1 MVEIVLENI
10 FFKSLIFKKDMG
22 TVVMGKIE
30 CGMIRLNEKLTL
42 MPNKI
47 KVEVTNIYCEEDET
61 DSAIC
66 GENVK
71 LKLRGIEEEV
81 KF

>member
-1 MVEIVLENI
+1 
-10 FFKSLIFKKDMG
+10 MG

-30 CGMIRLNEKLTL
+30 CGMIKQNEKFTL
-42 MPNKI
+42 MPNKV
-47 KVEVTNIYCEEDET
+47 KVEVTNIYIEDEEA

-71 LKLRGIEEEV
+71 LKLKGVEEEV
-81 KF
+81 IICYNNSTNSN

>member
-1 MVEIVLENI
+1 MKEKKIMKII
-10 FFKSLIFKKDMG
+10 FKDMG

-30 CGMIRLNEKLTL
+30 SGMIKLNDKMVV

-81 KF
+81 SD

>member
-1 MVEIVLENI
+1 
-10 FFKSLIFKKDMG
+10 MG

-30 CGMIRLNEKLTL
+30 CGMVKLNEKCML
-42 MPNKI
+42 MPNKV
-47 KVEVTNIYCEEDET
+47 KVEVINIYCEEDET

-71 LKLRGIEEEV
+71 LKLKGVEEEV
-81 KF
+81 ILLK

>member
-1 MVEIVLENI
+1 
-10 FFKSLIFKKDMG
+10 MG

-30 CGMIRLNEKLTL
+30 SGMIKLNDKFCL
-42 MPNKI
+42 MPNKT
-47 KVEVTNIYCEEDET
+47 KVEVSNIYCEEDET

-71 LKLRGIEEEV
+71 LKLKGVEEEV
-81 KF
+81 SDWSAVDLPIQLS

>member
-1 MVEIVLENI
+1 
-10 FFKSLIFKKDMG
+10 
-22 TVVMGKIE
+22 
-30 CGMIRLNEKLTL
+30 

-81 KF
+81 LILLLFINIIIIIFKTNI

>member
-1 MVEIVLENI
+1 
-10 FFKSLIFKKDMG
+10 MG

-30 CGMIRLNEKLTL
+30 SGMVKLGEKLCL
-42 MPNKI
+42 MPNKA

-71 LKLRGIEEEV
+71 LKLKGVEEEV
-81 KF
+81 HFNFNFNFLFGFFYL